1 MSQVE
6 THFSS
11 PPSTENVALFDVYR
25 SEAIGEGKKSMAFSI
40 TFKAN
45 EDKPLET
52 SDVDGFVKRILGS
65 LKHRLGV
72 ELR

>member
-1 MSQVE
+1 
-6 THFSS
+6 
-11 PPSTENVALFDVYR
+11 
-25 SEAIGEGKKSMAFSI
+25 MAFTV

-52 SDVDGFVKRILGS
+52 ADVDGFVKRILGS
-65 LKHRLGV
+65 LKHRLNV